1 MREADYW
8 VAQCLEHDIAA
19 QGKTLPEVEDA
30 FRKTVVGQ
38 IVLDLRKGRE
48 PLDSYPV
55 TYFERDL
62 DGRVLECVV
71 IFPADALERVQ
82 LTNLRYII
90 SRLELDPTV
99 FGLDPR
105 SFD

>member
-1 MREADYW
+1 MVEPF
-8 VAQCLEHDIAA
+8 AQLPTYLELRCI
-19 QGKTLPEVEDA
+19 LEDE
-30 FRKTVVGQ
+30 FGCEFKQDVQ
-38 IVLDLRKGRE
+38 VLDELN
-48 PLDSYPV
+48 DSYTV

-71 IFPADALERVQ
+71 IFPTDELERVQ

-99 FGLDPR
+99 FGLDPH

>member
-1 MREADYW
+1 LVEPF
-8 VAQCLEHDIAA
+8 AQLPTYLELRCI
-19 QGKTLPEVEDA
+19 LEDE
-30 FRKTVVGQ
+30 FGCEFKQDVQ
-38 IVLDLRKGRE
+38 VLDELN
-48 PLDSYPV
+48 DSYTV

-62 DGRVLECVV
+62 AGRVLECVV
-71 IFPADALERVQ
+71 IFPTDELERVQ